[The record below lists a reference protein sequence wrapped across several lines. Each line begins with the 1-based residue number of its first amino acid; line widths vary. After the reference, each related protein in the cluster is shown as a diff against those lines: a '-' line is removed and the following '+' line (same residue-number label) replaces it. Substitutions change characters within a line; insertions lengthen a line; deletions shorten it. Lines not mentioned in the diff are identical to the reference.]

1 MCSFTVYFS
10 VNYSNAVLLFYQ
22 TIAID
27 ITAYLIKLIL
37 ILIAQLANLKQ
48 SCLVT

>member
-1 MCSFTVYFS
+1 MWNVISLV
-10 VNYSNAVLLFYQ
+10 YQ

-37 ILIAQLANLKQ
+37 ILITKLANLRA
-48 SCLVT
+48 VW